1 MKKRPAD
8 IIILHNYTKN
18 YEYRLYR
25 FWDMA
30 RDECNFYSSF
40 WTVFCSFTPL
50 TAQKNQHFKTN
61 EKNASRY
68 HHFTHVYQKLWLDEV
83 RFLRYGA
90 QRTDRQT
97 GRRYKWHT
105 EVGAPPKNMTQK
117 NTNKH
122 IHTNNTY
129 EYCIFILYNFKYLF

>member
-61 EKNASRY
+61 EKNAGRY

-83 RFLRYGA
+83 RFLRYGE
-90 QRTDRQT
+90 RQAD
-97 GRRYKWHT
+97 GRRKWHI
-105 EVGAPPKNMTQK
+105 EVDAPTKNFITLKYQFMIYHKNFITLTLLDIRPKAFL
-117 NTNKH
+117 
-122 IHTNNTY
+122 
-129 EYCIFILYNFKYLF
+129 ERG